1 MTQRTRPAILI
12 VEDEVIVARDLQ
24 QTLIDLGYD
33 AFAVASS
40 ASEAIARATERCPD
54 LALMDIRIRGV
65 PDGIET
71 ARVLGERFGVA
82 IVFLTAHADD
92 STLERAKVTNPHGY
106 LLKPVSSSALVS
118 AIEMS
123 LYRHEV
129 ERQARERERQL
140 STALQS
146 VTDAVLGVDLAGRIT
161 FMNPAAEALT
171 GTSAA
176 EAVGKRAS
184 DVMQGEGS
192 DASDTA
198 SDEPPMSQAMRE
210 LRRVEAKGGSLL
222 NAATGARHATH
233 GSAAPVLD
241 AGQPI
246 GAVMVLR
253 DVTQQERVQRQL
265 EFADRL
271 ASLGTMAAGVAHE
284 VNNPLSVVLANVT
297 ILCDDIEDHRAD
309 LERRSITYD
318 AQRLQQMLSSLGDVR
333 SAADRIRRI
342 MLDLLAFSRRERP
355 DTGFADVRR
364 CVEWATRTTSHEFK
378 NRARVSSNVGQLPN
392 VAGDDARLVQV
403 LVNLLINA
411 AHAIEPGHTDE
422 NRVSVDA
429 GTREDGWVQLE
440 VSDTG
445 SGIPPEILGRIFEPF
460 FTTKGVEKGTGLG
473 LSICHGIVT
482 SFGGKLE
489 VASELGKGTRFTI
502 SLPPAQP
509 SPKPAPP
516 PAAEREKPLAQARV
530 LVIDDEPQVL
540 RFMQRVLREHS
551 VTCFEDAREALSLID
566 RGEPF
571 DVVLSDL
578 MMPSM
583 TGMAF
588 YEALLER
595 QPELAKRVV
604 FLSGGA
610 TLPNVDAFLRA
621 VSNPRMDKPFAVEKI
636 RSIVNEMARSKVAGG

>member
-1 MTQRTRPAILI
+1 MSQRARAAILI

-33 AFAVASS
+33 AFAVATS
-40 ASEAIARATERCPD
+40 ANEAIARATERCPD
-54 LALMDIRIRGV
+54 LALMDIRIRGL

-71 ARVLGERFGVA
+71 ARILGERFGVA

-92 STLERAKVTNPHGY
+92 ATLERAKITNPHGY
-106 LLKPVSSSALVS
+106 LLKPVSSSALLS

-123 LYRHEV
+123 LYRREV

-146 VTDAVLGVDLAGRIT
+146 VTDAVLAVDLAGRIT

-171 GTSAA
+171 GTSATIA
-176 EAVGKRAS
+176 IGKHAG
-184 DVMQGEGS
+184 DVLHGDGS
-192 DASDTA
+192 DGSGDAPG
-198 SDEPPMSQAMRE
+198 DEPPISQALRE
-210 LRRVEAKGGSLL
+210 LRRVETKGGSLL
-222 NAATGARHATH
+222 NAATGARHSTH

-241 AGQPI
+241 AGQPV

-253 DVTQQERVQRQL
+253 DVTQQQRVQRQL

-297 ILCDDIEDHRAD
+297 LLCDDIEDHRAD
-309 LERRSITYD
+309 LERRSVTYD
-318 AQRLQQMLSSLGDVR
+318 GQRLQQMLSSLGDVR

-355 DTGFADVRR
+355 ETGFADVRR
-364 CVEWATRTTSHEFK
+364 CIEWATRTTSHEFK
-378 NRARVSSNVGQLPN
+378 NRARLSSSVGQLPN

-411 AHAIEPGHTDE
+411 AHAIEPGHTDA
-422 NRVSVDA
+422 NRVIVDA
-429 GTREDGWVQLE
+429 RTREDGWVELA

-445 SGIPPEILGRIFEPF
+445 AGIPPENLAKVFEPF

-473 LSICHGIVT
+473 LSICHGIVS

-509 SPKPAPP
+509 SLEPPAP
-516 PAAEREKPLAQARV
+516 AVEADVASAKARV

-540 RFMQRVLREHS
+540 RYMQRVLRDHS
-551 VTCFEDAREALSLID
+551 VTCLEDARDALELID

-588 YEALLER
+588 YEALLAR
-595 QPELAKRVV
+595 QPELAKRVI

-610 TLPNVDAFLRA
+610 TMPSVDAFLRA
-621 VSNPRMDKPFAVEKI
+621 VSNPRMDKPFAAEKL
-636 RSIVNEMARSKVAGG
+636 RKIVSEMARPDGN

>member
-1 MTQRTRPAILI
+1 MSQRARPAILI

-24 QTLIDLGYD
+24 RTLIDLGYD
-33 AFAVASS
+33 AFAVATS

-71 ARVLGERFGVA
+71 ARILGERFGAA

-92 STLERAKVTNPHGY
+92 STLERAKLTNPHGY
-106 LLKPVSSSALVS
+106 LLKPVSSSALLS
-118 AIEMS
+118 AIEVS

-129 ERQARERERQL
+129 ERQARERERQF

-146 VTDAVLGVDLAGRIT
+146 VTDAVLAVDLAGRIT

-176 EAVGKRAS
+176 LALGKRAG
-184 DVMQGEGS
+184 DVLQGEVRAAGE
-192 DASDTA
+192 AA
-198 SDEPPMSQAMRE
+198 NDEPPTSQAMRE
-210 LRRVEAKGGSLL
+210 LRRVEATGGSLL

-241 AGQPI
+241 AGQPV

-253 DVTQQERVQRQL
+253 DVTQQQRVQRQL

-284 VNNPLSVVLANVT
+284 VNNPLSVVLANVA

-309 LERRSITYD
+309 LERRSVAHD

-355 DTGFADVRR
+355 DAGFADVKR
-364 CVEWATRTTSHEFK
+364 CVEWAIRTTSHEFK
-378 NRARVSSNVGQLPN
+378 NRARLSSDVGQLPS

-422 NRVSVDA
+422 NRVSIEA
-429 GTREDGWVQLE
+429 ELQQDGWVRLE

-445 SGIPPEILGRIFEPF
+445 SGIPAELLGKIFEPF

-489 VASELGKGTRFTI
+489 VTSALGKGTRFTI

-509 SPKPAPP
+509 RLAAPAPP
-516 PAAEREKPLAQARV
+516 AIEPRKPSAKARV

-540 RFMQRVLREHS
+540 RFIQRVLREHS
-551 VTCFEDAREALSLID
+551 VTCLEDAREALQLID

-588 YEALLER
+588 YEALLAR
-595 QPELAKRVV
+595 RPELARRVI
-604 FLSGGA
+604 FLSGGTTMPA
-610 TLPNVDAFLRA
+610 VDAFLSA
-621 VSNPRMDKPFAVEKI
+621 VPNPRMEKPFAIETIRKI
-636 RSIVNEMARSKVAGG
+636 VGEMAQSKEDQ